1 MFILS
6 ELQYI
11 IRVEPRRFGK
21 NMEKE
26 IIDELNRKFA
36 NKVSGIPISLPM
48 MA

>member
-26 IIDELNRKFA
+26 ITDELNRKFA
-36 NKVSGIPISLPM
+36 NRVSPTPIAILF
-48 MA
+48 A